1 MAEGA
6 AQGLRLVSA
15 PDHRLQ
21 GQLRFLQAFP
31 AYTTTGTASDLTLW
45 YHGGRGAAS
54 LTLHAVPGGVTAYG
68 DASIA
73 RHVLHAGAGPLLP
86 PADLPAHPAAHRW
99 LHGTYGGIRPV
110 QFAAAFEGMAWTIL
124 GQQITLSF
132 AAQLKDR
139 LARHYGPE
147 VAGPAGPVWVFP
159 GPDGLARA
167 SVEDLRRL
175 QLSRQKAEALLG
187 LARALTSGGWTP
199 EQAFGQPTAEA
210 VAELCRFRGVGRWTA
225 EYILLRVAGYPDV
238 LPAGDVGLQRAWA
251 RLNGLPGRCDE
262 QALQEAGLAWA
273 GWRSDFA
280 FSLWL
285 DNWAARERAAG
296 PAARGRPLGP
306 AVPPCPL
313 GRADPTAGNANA
325 RSAIGSS
332 VTSPSLRRGRR
343 SRWDRRCEPIAAS
356 APSIT
361 AGARG
366 YAPAGA

>member
-6 AQGLRLVSA
+6 APGLRLVSG

-45 YHGGRGAAS
+45 YHAGRGAES

-68 DASIA
+68 DAAVA
-73 RHVLHAGAGPLLP
+73 RHVLHTGARPLLP

-99 LHGTYGGIRPV
+99 LHATYGGIRPV

-159 GPDGLARA
+159 GPDRLARA
-167 SVEDLRRL
+167 SLDELRRL

-187 LARALTSGGWTP
+187 LARALAAGGWTP
-199 EQAFGQPTAEA
+199 ERACGQPTAAA
-210 VAELCRFRGVGRWTA
+210 VADLCRLRGVGRWTA
-225 EYILLRVAGYPDV
+225 EYILLRVAGHTDV

-262 QALQEAGLAWA
+262 RALQEAGLAWA

-285 DNWAARERAAG
+285 DNWAARERAA
-296 PAARGRPLGP
+296 
-306 AVPPCPL
+306 
-313 GRADPTAGNANA
+313 
-325 RSAIGSS
+325 
-332 VTSPSLRRGRR
+332 
-343 SRWDRRCEPIAAS
+343 
-356 APSIT
+356 
-361 AGARG
+361 AGARPG
-366 YAPAGA
+366 ERPGAAGGPGRGGEPAAGDPEPGPGEEPGP